1 MFRGRGECGLVRSI
15 PVGKVP
21 MVAKAFEVTE
31 STVPDLNADGRAI
44 DEEMTPVVKFVGLI
58 ITRVVCCSV
67 R

>member
-1 MFRGRGECGLVRSI
+1 
-15 PVGKVP
+15 